1 MLLSDFDFDLS
12 KQLIAQNPPK
22 NRTDSRLLV
31 AQSPIIDAKFHQ
43 ISDFIKSGDLL
54 VMNNTRVIPARLFG
68 HKASGG
74 KVEIMIERLLNDKQ
88 VLAMVKASRA
98 PKIDSFITLENGDK
112 AQIIDKKNG
121 FYTLE
126 FNTKSLFKLLDE
138 VGHIPLPP
146 YIERSDEH
154 ADLER
159 YQTVFAEREGAVAA
173 PTAGLHFD
181 NALLESLEQQGINH
195 TFVTLHVG
203 AGTFQPVKTEQII
216 EHKMHSEYFEIDQNT
231 IDKINQTKINGGRII
246 AVGTTA
252 VRVMESA
259 FKSGKLTPSKAET
272 DIFIYPGYQFK
283 VVDMMITNFHLPKS
297 SLLMLVSAFIGH
309 KQMMQIY
316 RHAIDNK
323 YRFFSYGDAML
334 LTHKQADDDI

>member
-1 MLLSDFDFDLS
+1 MLLSDFDFKLP
-12 KQLIAQNPPK
+12 KRLIAQNPSK
-22 NRTDSRLLV
+22 NRTNSRLLV
-31 AQSPIIDAKFHQ
+31 AQSSIIDAKFHQ

-68 HKASGG
+68 HKTSGG

-98 PKIDSFITLENGDK
+98 PKIDSFITLENGDN
-112 AQIIDKKNG
+112 AQIIDKKDG

-181 NALLESLEQQGINH
+181 KALLKSLEQQGINH

-231 IDKINQTKINGGRII
+231 IDKINQTKKNGRRII

-252 VRVMESA
+252 VRVIESA
-259 FKSGKLTPSKAET
+259 INNGKLTPSKAET
-272 DIFIYPGYQFK
+272 NIFIYPGYKFK
-283 VVDMMITNFHLPKS
+283 VVDMLITNFHLPKS

-309 KQMMQIY
+309 NKMTQIY
-316 RHAIDNK
+316 KHAIDNN

>member
-68 HKASGG
+68 HKISGG

-88 VLAMVKASRA
+88 VLAMVRASRA

-146 YIERSDEH
+146 YIERSDES

-246 AVGTTA
+246 AVGTTT

-309 KQMMQIY
+309 KRMMQIY
-316 RHAIDNK
+316 KHAIDNK

-334 LTHKQADDDI
+334 LTHKQANDDI

>member
-31 AQSPIIDAKFHQ
+31 AQLPIIDAKFHQ

-68 HKASGG
+68 HKTSGG

-112 AQIIDKKNG
+112 AQIIDKKDG

-146 YIERSDEH
+146 YIERSDEQ

-181 NALLESLEQQGINH
+181 NELLKSLEQQGINH

-203 AGTFQPVKTEQII
+203 AGTFQPVKTEQIAN
-216 EHKMHSEYFEIDQNT
+216 HKMHSEYFEIDQNT

-259 FKSGKLTPSKAET
+259 VKNGKLTPSKEET
-272 DIFIYPGYQFK
+272 NIFIYPGYKFK

-309 KQMMQIY
+309 KKMTQIY
-316 RHAIDNK
+316 QHAINNN

-334 LTHKQADDDI
+334 LTHKQANDDI